1 MSSSTESGGFLRRNY
16 LVIFVFLAYA
26 EAAASPFMALKW
38 DSPFLIFWSA
48 LLLSLLTISFFKLL
62 HPVAQPRAD
71 LCFVVCLILALDL
84 FSVLLG
90 PDSRWLQPMNY
101 VLIALC
107 AVYYSLGF
115 NFIVAALI
123 FVLQLMGIISSS
135 PAPKSYASL
144 AVFGAYLLGTALI
157 LGSLFQSEQKKKEKA
172 MLAVRRIHEGAAGLT
187 PGEEQQLSSISPQ
200 GRFSNLVETAAEL
213 DRVLEELLL
222 TVKTAIPCD
231 NAMIFMATEDEGGL
245 YLRLY
250 IGSSE
255 LADSPDIA
263 LGQGLTGWVAKE
275 KKPVLVKDGARGLG
289 YLKDERE
296 VNAFL
301 AVPIMNGGFL
311 EGVIALDSSTGS
323 FTEKDKESLIGFASL
338 ALHVLQ
344 NARAYQRVDM
354 SAKEFEALHR
364 ISAELSSSLD
374 LKTILE
380 KLATCSREIIAY
392 DYLTVS
398 FMEGPGTAAFKIL
411 KGYDGLKIP
420 EGPIPIAGSLLGWIV
435 ENRQELCFTDL
446 DQRAQKFPVFPDGL
460 LKTEFKSFLGIPFL
474 SQDACMGVFTIAMR
488 APGAITAYQHQTLSI
503 ISNQV
508 AVNIANAKF
517 HHMMEKMATTDGLT
531 GLTNH
536 RAFQEKADQGVRKGQ
551 EIPPVYRAFALRYR
565 PLQED
570 QRQPRPPRRG
580 RGAEEDRKALERNG
594 ARSGCGGPLRRRRV
608 RRAPRKHRLQGRLP
622 DGREDTRQY
631 REKQV
636 PVKRPEDTRHRKRRF
651 CSLPGRRE
659 GKEFAYR
666 DGRPGPVCRQGRR
679 PQPVPRVQGDRG
691 NGVFFALKP
700 LLSFREKKVTQ
711 RKAGLKGP
719 AFFWFFSFPRK
730 KRTVFLFDTRLC
742 VI

>member
-16 LVIFVFLAYA
+16 LAIFVFLAYA
-26 EAAASPFMALKW
+26 EAAVSPFMDLKW
-38 DSPFLIFWSA
+38 DSPFLVFWSA

-62 HPVAQPRAD
+62 HPVAQARAD
-71 LCFVVCLILALDL
+71 LCFVVSLILVLDL

-90 PDSRWLQPMNY
+90 PDSHWLQPMNY

-115 NFIVAALI
+115 NFIVASLI
-123 FVLQLMGIISSS
+123 FILQLMGAISEGS
-135 PAPKSYASL
+135 APKSFASL
-144 AVFGAYLLGTALI
+144 AVFGAYLLGTAII
-157 LGSLFQSEQKKKEKA
+157 LGRLFQSEQKKKEKA

-200 GRFSNLVETAAEL
+200 GRFSHLVETAAEL
-213 DRVLEELLL
+213 DRVLEELLR

-231 NAMIFMATEDEGGL
+231 NAVIFMATEDEDKL

-250 IGSSE
+250 IGTSE
-255 LADSPDIA
+255 LADSPEIA

-275 KKPVLVKDGARGLG
+275 KKPVLVKDGAHGLG

-311 EGVIALDSSTGS
+311 EGVIALDCSTGS
-323 FTEKDKESLIGFASL
+323 FTEKDKETLSGFASL

-398 FMEGPGTAAFKIL
+398 FMEGPDTATFKIL

-420 EGPIPIAGSLLGWIV
+420 EGPVPLAGSLLGWIV

-446 DQRAQKFPVFPDGL
+446 DQRAQKLPVFPDWL

-488 APGAITAYQHQTLSI
+488 APHAITAYQHQTLSI
-503 ISNQV
+503 IANQV

-536 RAFQEKADQGVRKGQ
+536 RAFQEKADQEFERAQRYPQSISLLLFDIDHFKKINDSYGHPVGDAVLKKIGKLLNETVRTVDVAARYGGEEFVALLVNTDSKGASQ
-551 EIPPVYRAFALRYR
+551 MAERIRASIEKSKFLLNGQRIPVTVSVGYAVFPEDAKEKSALIEMADQALYAAKDGGRNQCRA
-565 PLQED
+565 
-570 QRQPRPPRRG
+570 
-580 RGAEEDRKALERNG
+580 
-594 ARSGCGGPLRRRRV
+594 
-608 RRAPRKHRLQGRLP
+608 
-622 DGREDTRQY
+622 Y
-631 REKQV
+631 REIAATASSS
-636 PVKRPEDTRHRKRRF
+636 R
-651 CSLPGRRE
+651 
-659 GKEFAYR
+659 
-666 DGRPGPVCRQGRR
+666 
-679 PQPVPRVQGDRG
+679 
-691 NGVFFALKP
+691 
-700 LLSFREKKVTQ
+700 
-711 RKAGLKGP
+711 
-719 AFFWFFSFPRK
+719 
-730 KRTVFLFDTRLC
+730 
-742 VI
+742 